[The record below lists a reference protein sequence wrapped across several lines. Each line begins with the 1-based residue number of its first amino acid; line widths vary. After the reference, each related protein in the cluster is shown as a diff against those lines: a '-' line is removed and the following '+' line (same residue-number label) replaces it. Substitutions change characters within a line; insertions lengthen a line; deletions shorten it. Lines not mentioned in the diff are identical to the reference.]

1 MVERHLP
8 LLIHLPARILGL
20 RRLLSLDR
28 QRKESEKE
36 LKRCLFIQSL
46 RYELKRFDWKTS
58 SGPRFFQYK
67 YLDLFVENYRT
78 QFTEQSNFLALV
90 IWDCKIVLYP
100 SVVFQPWPTSSYNVL
115 LLLPYLGACRQNQTQ
130 TNTSRASLP
139 AYRGAYIR
147 TDRCINKKQKYL
159 WKHIA
164 TVPKGHLALQ
174 TRSFHYIPAFNY
186 IIMDDRKSSSF
197 IRVGI

>member
-1 MVERHLP
+1 MNWKDLTERPHLV
-8 LLIHLPARILGL
+8 LDFSSISILICLWKIIEHSSQSSQIFLHLSFEIV
-20 RRLLSLDR
+20 
-28 QRKESEKE
+28 K
-36 LKRCLFIQSL
+36 LFS
-46 RYELKRFDWKTS
+46 KH
-58 SGPRFFQYK
+58 
-67 YLDLFVENYRT
+67 
-78 QFTEQSNFLALV
+78 
-90 IWDCKIVLYP
+90 LYP